1 MPIVTVS
8 RHGLTAAIPPRH
20 MGRIGALR
28 GEIGG
33 WSVAATRR
41 NTGFLRTVNEK
52 RLTGAGVAVTL
63 TLRECP
69 PTSDDWHRIRR
80 AWVKRMER
88 AGMIR
93 LHWVTE
99 WQRRGVPHLHCAIW
113 FPDRYEMAEPIRAWC
128 EVAGA
133 YGAGLRG
140 QHARIIDGPI
150 GWFQYLS
157 KHAARGVKHYQRSA
171 EGIPDSW
178 KKKTGRVWGHV
189 GEWPTQEPVRLVL
202 QDQHGDGGYF
212 AFRRMVRSWRIA
224 DARAERNAFRIRQ
237 ARGML
242 KANTIERARIIPV
255 SEWVNAQGA
264 LQFLGNLVERGYEI
278 DQVVRDDRE
287 RGVGPR
293 PHADPAVAV

>member
-1 MPIVTVS
+1 
-8 RHGLTAAIPPRH
+8 
-20 MGRIGALR
+20 MGRIGGLR

-63 TLRECP
+63 TLRDCP

-80 AWVKRMER
+80 AWIERMRR
-88 AGMIR
+88 AGMVR

-99 WQRRGVPHLHCAIW
+99 WQRRGVPHLHGAIW
-113 FPDRYEMAEPIRAWC
+113 FPDRYEMRAPIEAWC

-133 YGAGLRG
+133 YGAGWKG
-140 QHARIIDGPI
+140 QHVRIIDGPI

-178 KKKTGRVWGHV
+178 KKKTGRVWGHA
-189 GEWPTQEPVRLVL
+189 GDWPTQDPVRIEL

-242 KANTIERARIIPV
+242 KANTPERARIIPV

-264 LQFLGNLVERGYEI
+264 LQFLGNLAERGYEVA
-278 DQVVRDDRE
+278 QALPRE
-287 RGVGPR
+287 KDRGVGP
-293 PHADPAVAV
+293 VAPR